1 MSVVVINNREGITMK
16 PVKLFYIHCPGIDG
30 EPGLS
35 IYTYNSTLA
44 SEIVNMIDKTDKVT
58 AEYVDFNES
67 TVPIYFRPALNGVPN
82 RYHLQSIWFESG
94 KYDSE
99 SKYII
104 RILDKFHYHKD
115 LIGFKTKEEFLDKL
129 HQYHTTL
136 GYTLAELKID
146 DWDKSVVLAKVFTS
160 TFDADEIQDIYTN
173 QEDIQQQVDQ
183 LSTQVISH
191 DDVIRKTEQFIAKRK
206 VDAVKVYTFGGEGLT
221 LKNFSRKAKEFLREI
236 RDYNEHHCVYY
247 KYHDGVLTMKFE
259 RDHGSVFYTMDK
271 VVDDVLHILGR
282 LTKSIE

>member
-1 MSVVVINNREGITMK
+1 MMK

-30 EPGLS
+30 NKGLS
-35 IYTYNSTLA
+35 VYTYSSALI
-44 SEIVNMIDKTDKVT
+44 SEIVDMIDKTDKVT
-58 AEYVDFNES
+58 AEYIDFNES

-82 RYHLQSIWFESG
+82 RYHLQDVWFKSG
-94 KYDSE
+94 KYDDQ
-99 SKYII
+99 SKYVI
-104 RILDKFHYHKD
+104 RILDKFSYHKD
-115 LIGFKTKEEFLDKL
+115 LIGFKTKEEFLNKL

-146 DWDKSVVLAKVFTS
+146 DYDKTVVSAKVFTS
-160 TFDADEIQDIYTN
+160 TFDPEETPDIYTN
-173 QEDIQQQVDQ
+173 KEDIQQQIDL

-191 DDVIRKTEQFIAKRK
+191 DDIIRKTEQFIAKRK
-206 VDAVKVYTFGGEGLT
+206 IDAVKVYTFGGEGLT

-259 RDHGSVFYTMDK
+259 RNHGSVFYTMDK
-271 VVDDVLHILGR
+271 VVDDVLYILGK

>member
-1 MSVVVINNREGITMK
+1 MK
-16 PVKLFYIHCPGIDG
+16 EVKLFYIHCPGIDG
-30 EPGLS
+30 NKGLS
-35 IYTYNSTLA
+35 VYTYSSALM
-44 SEIVNMIDKTDKVT
+44 SEIVDMIDKTDKVT
-58 AEYVDFNES
+58 AEYIDFSES

-82 RYHLQSIWFESG
+82 RYHLQDVWFKSG

-136 GYTLAELKID
+136 GYTLTELKID
-146 DWDKSVVLAKVFTS
+146 DKEDKTVVFAKAYTD
-160 TFDADEIQDIYTN
+160 TFETDEIQDIYTN

-183 LSTQVISH
+183 LSTQVLSH
-191 DDVIRKTEQFIAKRK
+191 DDIIRHVQQFIDKRNK
-206 VDAVKVYTFGGEGLT
+206 DAVKVYTFGGEGLT
-221 LKNFSRKAKEFLREI
+221 LKNFSRKAKEFLSSI

-259 RDHGSVFYTMDK
+259 RDHGNVFYTMNK
-271 VVDDVLHILGR
+271 VVDDVLHILGI

>member
-1 MSVVVINNREGITMK
+1 MK
-16 PVKLFYIHCPGIDG
+16 PVKLFYIHCPGMDG
-30 EPGLS
+30 NKGLS
-35 IYTYNSTLA
+35 VYTYSSALM

-58 AEYVDFNES
+58 AEYIDFNES

-82 RYHLQSIWFESG
+82 RYHLQDIWFKSG
-94 KYDSE
+94 KYDDQ
-99 SKYII
+99 SKYVI
-104 RILDKFHYHKD
+104 RILDKFSYHKD
-115 LIGFKTKEEFLDKL
+115 LIGFKTKEEFLNKL

-146 DWDKSVVLAKVFTS
+146 DWDKSVVLAEVYTS
-160 TFDADEIQDIYTN
+160 TFDPEETPDIYTN
-173 QEDIQQQVDQ
+173 KEDIQQQIDQ

-191 DDVIRKTEQFIAKRK
+191 DDIIRKTEQFIAKRK

-221 LKNFSRKAKEFLREI
+221 LKNFSRKAKEFLSSI

-259 RDHGSVFYTMDK
+259 RDHGSVFYTMNK
-271 VVDDVLHILGR
+271 VVDDVLHILGI

>member
-1 MSVVVINNREGITMK
+1 MSVVVLISEVIMMK
-16 PVKLFYIHCPGIDG
+16 PVKLFYIHCPGMDG
-30 EPGLS
+30 NKGLS
-35 IYTYNSTLA
+35 VYTYSSALM

-58 AEYVDFNES
+58 AEYIDFNES

-82 RYHLQSIWFESG
+82 RYHLQDIWFKSG
-94 KYDSE
+94 KYDDQ
-99 SKYII
+99 SKYVI
-104 RILDKFHYHKD
+104 RILDKFSYHKD
-115 LIGFKTKEEFLDKL
+115 LIGFKTKEEFLNKL

-146 DWDKSVVLAKVFTS
+146 DWDKSVVLAEVYTS
-160 TFDADEIQDIYTN
+160 TFDPEETPDIYTN
-173 QEDIQQQVDQ
+173 KEDIQQQIDQ

-191 DDVIRKTEQFIAKRK
+191 DDIIRKTEQFIAKRK

-221 LKNFSRKAKEFLREI
+221 LKNFSRKAKEFLSSI

-259 RDHGSVFYTMDK
+259 RDHGSVFYTMNK
-271 VVDDVLHILGR
+271 VVDDVLHILGI

>member
-1 MSVVVINNREGITMK
+1 MK

-30 EPGLS
+30 NKGLS
-35 IYTYNSTLA
+35 VYTYSSALM
-44 SEIVNMIDKTDKVT
+44 SEIVDMIDKTDKVT
-58 AEYVDFNES
+58 AEYIDFSES
-67 TVPIYFRPALNGVPN
+67 TVPIYFRPTLNGVPN
-82 RYHLQSIWFESG
+82 RYHLQDVWFKSG
-94 KYDSE
+94 KYDDQ

-104 RILDKFHYHKD
+104 RILDKFSYHKD

-129 HQYHTTL
+129 HQYHATL

-146 DWDKSVVLAKVFTS
+146 DWDKSVVLAKVYTS
-160 TFDADEIQDIYTN
+160 TFDPDETPDIYTN
-173 QEDIQQQVDQ
+173 QEDIQQQVNQ

-191 DDVIRKTEQFIAKRK
+191 DDIIRKTEQFIAKRK

-247 KYHDGVLTMKFE
+247 KYQNGVITMKFE
-259 RDHGSVFYTMDK
+259 RDHGHVSYTMDK
-271 VVDDVLHILGR
+271 IVQNVLDILGK